1 MSNSLNKVML
11 IGHVGQDPVMRAIPN
26 TNKKLATF
34 SLATSESFKDKKSG
48 ERKTN
53 TTWHKIVIFNEMLA
67 EVVEKYVQKG
77 AFLYILGQLQTRKW
91 TDDNKIDHYT
101 TEVCVSQYKGELL
114 ILEKR
119 NALGNADVMNTNHF
133 SEGITLIPLP
143 TNFDEIN
150 DDIPF

>member
-1 MSNSLNKVML
+1 MSSSLNKVIL

-34 SLATSESFKDKKSG
+34 SLATSESFKDKTSG

-53 TTWHKIVIFNEMLA
+53 TTWHKVVIFNEMLA
-67 EVVEKYVQKG
+67 EIVEKYVQKG
-77 AFLYILGQLQTRKW
+77 AFLYIQGQLQTRKW
-91 TDDNKIDHYT
+91 TDDKKIDHYT

-119 NALGNADVMNTNHF
+119 NAPGNSAVMNTNHF

-143 TNFDEIN
+143 NDF
-150 DDIPF
+150 DDIPDEIPF